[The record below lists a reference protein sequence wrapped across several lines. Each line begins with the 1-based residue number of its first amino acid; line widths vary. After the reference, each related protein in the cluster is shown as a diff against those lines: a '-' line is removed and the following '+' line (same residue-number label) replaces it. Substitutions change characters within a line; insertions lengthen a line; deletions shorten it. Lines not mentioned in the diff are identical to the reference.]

1 MANYSFDV
9 SISGTTAV
17 ITFTTSRLPAAG
29 TTAAEWRVFDVETE
43 ELVNSGYD
51 DFEFDDRKAIVVITV
66 KKLTIGNSYIIEVE
80 YDSEIYSEVF
90 DVESDT
96 PSYFEWDIPKASG
109 QPLRVSASEW
119 NAFTSKINEFLKY
132 KGKSA
137 VAFTKAVSAGLG
149 KGAVVGGNH
158 GLSEGKVISAKM
170 MNEAVNA
177 IASMGGDVSKVV
189 NGTPVT
195 AEFFNNIVDVL
206 NSID

>member
-1 MANYSFDV
+1 M
-9 SISGTTAV
+9 
-17 ITFTTSRLPAAG
+17 
-29 TTAAEWRVFDVETE
+29 
-43 ELVNSGYD
+43 
-51 DFEFDDRKAIVVITV
+51 
-66 KKLTIGNSYIIEVE
+66 
-80 YDSEIYSEVF
+80 
-90 DVESDT
+90 
-96 PSYFEWDIPKASG
+96 
-109 QPLRVSASEW
+109 
-119 NAFTSKINEFLKY
+119 

-177 IASMGGDVSKVV
+177 IASMGGDVSEVV

>member
-96 PSYFEWDIPKASG
+96 PSSFEWDIPKASG

-177 IASMGGDVSKVV
+177 IVSMGGDVSEVV